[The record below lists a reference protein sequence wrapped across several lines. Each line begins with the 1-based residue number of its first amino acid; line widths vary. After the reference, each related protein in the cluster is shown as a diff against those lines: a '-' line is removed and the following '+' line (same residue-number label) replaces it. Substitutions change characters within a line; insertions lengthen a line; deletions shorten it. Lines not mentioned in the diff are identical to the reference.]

1 MSARHRPAML
11 IVDDD
16 PSTSGLLREIF
27 HQEGYDV
34 SVADRGEEAIRL
46 AHARAFDVV
55 LSDVRMP
62 DLDGIELLRR
72 LKPILPDTAVVLIT
86 AFGTVEAAIRALQEG
101 AFDYVQK
108 PFAVEQVRLTVERAM
123 ERRRSRWEGAATD
136 AAAPPPAS
144 APPSTVPAARPIVGK
159 SPAMVELFK
168 LVSRIAATNA
178 GVLIVGERGTGKGLI
193 ARAIHEGGPRSR
205 HPFVTVDVGGFTAD
219 DLVAELPGRI
229 LESHRGT
236 LFLDGVDAFT
246 AEAQAQFLRVLE
258 EQAVRPVGS
267 AETLAVDVRCVA
279 ATERDLG
286 ALVLDGRFRESLYRE
301 LAVVTLVVPPL
312 RERAE
317 DIPLL
322 AEHFLRRVAGSADRS
337 LLGFSSRAAAALRGY
352 SWPGN
357 VRELE
362 STIERA
368 AAIAPGSTIET
379 SDLPETL
386 LAPISQSA
394 KSAVALRPTLEE
406 TVRDYVLRVLA
417 ESGGNKTAAAR
428 ALDVPRR
435 TLYRMLE
442 RYAKEAE
449 RRKSR
454 PRGKVAP
461 AG

>member
-34 SVADRGEEAIRL
+34 SVADRGEEAMRL
-46 AHARAFDVV
+46 ARARAFDVV

-136 AAAPPPAS
+136 AAAPPAS
-144 APPSTVPAARPIVGK
+144 APPSTVPATRPIVGK

-205 HPFVTVDVGGFTAD
+205 HPLVTVDVGGFTAD

-236 LFLDGVDAFT
+236 LFLDGVDALT